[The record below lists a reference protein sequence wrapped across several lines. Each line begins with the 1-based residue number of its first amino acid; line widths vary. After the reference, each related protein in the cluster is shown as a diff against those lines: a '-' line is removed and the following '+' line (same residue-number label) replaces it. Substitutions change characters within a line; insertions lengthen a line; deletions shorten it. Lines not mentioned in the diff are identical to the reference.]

1 MTLIFTG
8 CRLDIDCSH
17 QREALLISQW
27 AEHQEILNTNY
38 CRPVSVTQ
46 VLSIA
51 DLTLDTSEILS
62 RLLIGRRQ
70 GSESLSQIFHLSR
83 GAFQMSSLV
92 SRIINKGATK
102 DASSSIYK
110 EGPERFFFSAI
121 SISCPLTVW
130 SGYCHLSL
138 TVSQIPKEATN
149 YRKYWTF
156 NIDLNI
162 FPLKSLN
169 TELECSVP
177 VTT

>member
-17 QREALLISQW
+17 QGEALLISQW

-62 RLLIGRRQ
+62 RLLVGRRQ
-70 GSESLSQIFHLSR
+70 GSESLSQILHLSR

-110 EGPERFFFSAI
+110 EGPERFFFLCNLYQLSFN
-121 SISCPLTVW
+121 CLVW
-130 SGYCHLSL
+130 LLPSKSHC
-138 TVSQIPKEATN
+138 V
-149 YRKYWTF
+149 
-156 NIDLNI
+156 IDLKRDDKLQEI
-162 FPLKSLN
+162 LDIQH
-169 TELECSVP
+169 
-177 VTT
+177 